1 MNAVGPGLVCAR
13 CHHASSAISADDH
26 RLSPERRI
34 TQDFDGREE
43 RIHVQVKD
51 RARHFPTIFAVPG
64 DRVSAIPSVGARVV
78 AFAAIVISGLLAA
91 LIGAGFAG
99 IGCTGDCTLIRGIGA
114 LVGAA
119 FGAGGIAVVAVLAL
133 RAMAEWRAG
142 PGRQLPSEET
152 PPPRVP
158 GGPSAGS

>member
-1 MNAVGPGLVCAR
+1 M
-13 CHHASSAISADDH
+13 
-26 RLSPERRI
+26 
-34 TQDFDGREE
+34 
-43 RIHVQVKD
+43 
-51 RARHFPTIFAVPG
+51 
-64 DRVSAIPSVGARVV
+64 SAIPSVGARAV

-99 IGCTGDCTLIRGIGA
+99 IGCEGNCTLIRGIGA

-142 PGRQLPSEET
+142 PGRVMPTAET
-152 PPPRVP
+152 PIPRGPGEPP
-158 GGPSAGS
+158 AG